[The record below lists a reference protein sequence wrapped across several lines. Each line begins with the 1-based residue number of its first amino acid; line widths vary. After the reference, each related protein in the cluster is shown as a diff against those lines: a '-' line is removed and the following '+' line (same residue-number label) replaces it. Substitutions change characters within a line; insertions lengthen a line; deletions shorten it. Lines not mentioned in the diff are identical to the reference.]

1 MDYLKS
7 NHSELLK
14 DYLEEKRNFETLLYH
29 NLEIFFKEISID
41 RRRLALREAKNCLKN
56 LEGNKEF
63 DFKFYKVYL
72 EDIEKSL
79 FFKRDLLYE
88 NLIKQSDI
96 TTFDNSVFDCYK
108 NLIKQEKMPLVESK
122 NKQYFEVSYLIYFF
136 HRLLKKKYLYLD

>member
-1 MDYLKS
+1 MVVFEYLKS
-7 NHSELLK
+7 NHTELLK
-14 DYLEEKRNFETLLYH
+14 DYLEEKKNYETLLFH
-29 NLEIFFKEISID
+29 NLDIFFKEISID
-41 RRRLALREAKNCLKN
+41 RRRLVLREAKNCLKN

-63 DFKFYKVYL
+63 DYKFYKNYL

-108 NLIKQEKMPLVESK
+108 SLIKQEKMPLVEEK
-122 NKQYFEVSYLIYFF
+122 NKKYFEVIIKLLIY
-136 HRLLKKKYLYLD
+136 

>member
-1 MDYLKS
+1 MVVFEYLKS
-7 NHSELLK
+7 NHNELLK
-14 DYLEEKRNFETLLYH
+14 DFLEEKRNYETLFFH

-63 DFKFYKVYL
+63 DYKFYKNYL

-96 TTFDNSVFDCYK
+96 TTFDNSIFDCYK
-108 NLIKQEKMPLVESK
+108 ILIKQEKMPLVEQK
-122 NKQYFEVSYLIYFF
+122 NKQYF
-136 HRLLKKKYLYLD
+136 